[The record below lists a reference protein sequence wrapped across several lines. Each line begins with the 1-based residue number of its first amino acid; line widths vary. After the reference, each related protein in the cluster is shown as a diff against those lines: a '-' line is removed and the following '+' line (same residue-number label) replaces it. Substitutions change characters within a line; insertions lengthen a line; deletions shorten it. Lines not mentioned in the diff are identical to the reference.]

1 MSVQAAVVPPI
12 PPRLLVASGNPSFRS
27 RFVSPDGTDGSVEE
41 AFSGAHAL
49 SKLNSLSF
57 DSLILDRQLPDLN
70 VHEVADLVRRRFPA
84 GEGHHRGLRR
94 KKKSPCRPRRNRLPA
109 AWPRACRRSV
119 LRRHSR
125 SPSRRSRFRPWWA
138 RGRAMQHVYQLA
150 RLVAGARHHRADHR
164 RNGHGKRTR
173 RPRHS

>member
-27 RFVSPDGTDGSVEE
+27 QFVSPDGTAGSVEE

-84 GEGHHRGLRR
+84 GEGDHRGLGGR
-94 KKKSPCRPRRNRLPA
+94 KNRPADRAGTIAGSLAGAVPPDRLP
-109 AWPRACRRSV
+109 P
-119 LRRHSR
+119 HSQ
-125 SPSRRSRFRPWWA
+125 SLSRRSRFRPWWA
-138 RGRAMQHVYQLA
+138 
-150 RLVAGARHHRADHR
+150 AGAPCSTSISWRAWW
-164 RNGHGKRTR
+164 
-173 RPRHS
+173 PRATPPC